1 MKKLSR
7 MLVALAIVIGAAY
20 TSASAATVYTIVVGV
35 DSNGTPTDSQDLVTP
50 SFADGDSVKW
60 VMDTPA
66 SSFTIQFD
74 AGSPFAT
81 ANFTS
86 SGGAVSSGALT
97 VNSTTT
103 YKYSVWVNGKWL
115 DPRMHVVGMG

>member
-35 DSNGTPTDSQDLVTP
+35 DSNGTPTVSQDLVTL
-50 SFADGDSVKW
+50 SFADGRKRR
-60 VMDTPA
+60 PC
-66 SSFTIQFD
+66 IELNR
-74 AGSPFAT
+74 

-97 VNSTTT
+97 VNFFRFAACYERVIIAPATPS
-103 YKYSVWVNGKWL
+103 SAVSIRL
-115 DPRMHVVGMG
+115 RPRCR